1 MGTRLEKGSDQVRK
15 RIEGHTFSDEGGEE
29 YGASKFGGFTD
40 YLRRKKIKLQNL
52 DAELRSQTADNPR
65 IFRGIVAYVNGYT
78 QPSLNDLH
86 NLIVSHGG
94 GFLQYLDGKTA
105 VTHVIASALTPKK
118 KVEFARYRIVKP
130 AWVVDS
136 VREGRLLPW
145 DAYRVVDEGV
155 KQKVL
160 VSDKGNI
167 VSQANSQRQGYRDQT
182 DTSWYTSQVRQQAGN
197 VEAESSND
205 GVGLHPSTSVS
216 GLGFDGEVNESMSRP
231 RADHS
236 FRSSHARV
244 SDYRPETT
252 PDAGDVDAVDSE
264 LDFSVDSEDDG
275 ELMKMGDSAATR
287 LTAMMPGTAESVE
300 AVSEGQRSKVDRISA
315 ETPIE
320 KKALTAEEH
329 NAILLSNPHMAKSS
343 TANPDFINQY
353 YRESR
358 LHHLSTWKAD
368 LKAQLQARA
377 QEKSSSQKARQKRVP
392 GARRYIMHVDFDS
405 FFAAVS
411 LRKNPHLIDK
421 VVVIAHG
428 SGPGSEIASCNYPAR
443 KYGIK
448 NGMWMKT
455 ALGLCPDIKV
465 LPYDFKLYE
474 EASKQFYDSILSIEG
489 IVQSISIDEA
499 LIDVSD
505 LCIQAGGSDGKDISE
520 GSIYREQEKAS
531 QLAEELR
538 EAVRTKTG
546 CDVSVGIGNNI
557 LLAKV
562 ALRKA
567 KPAGQHLIK
576 PEDILAF
583 IGDLMV
589 TDLPGVAW
597 SIGNKLEEIGV
608 KFVKDIRNLTKER
621 LTGTLGPK
629 TGEKLWEYS
638 RGIDR
643 QEVGEQV
650 IRKSVSAE
658 INWGIRFLNQQQAEE
673 FVQCLCDELSKRLLE
688 QLVKGRQLTMKI
700 MRKAADAGMDPPKNL
715 GHGKCDTFNKSIV
728 LGVATHDKAIIG
740 KEAIS
745 VLRSYGFSPGELRGL
760 GVQMQKLEPLR
771 PAPAATS
778 TAVDSSQRRLQFKK
792 PVSAASPD
800 PAPTYKLDGAMPPP
814 RPKHRVRLVDNN
826 DTIEEVPTP
835 EKERKPSV
843 IEGALQHVE
852 DGGNSNAI
860 RKPLNVA
867 GTQFLLPTQVDP
879 SVLAEL
885 PPDIRSKLAPK
896 QKSMLNSVA
905 RSSSPGLRQKSRSA
919 SPHISDGEYGLP
931 NQSQL
936 DPDIF
941 AELPEDVKQELLSHY
956 RKNGESSTSRR
967 LQQVLPQSPRKAR
980 QGIASKK
987 LVVTPT
993 KKQKFS
999 SILSRARSNASAGAA
1014 STLTQSNFVSMAK
1027 ASGVDVHSGNESNA
1041 EVSQS
1046 FLDELPEDIRLE
1058 IVAEQRRQRLIS
1070 RSGLN
1075 VEKSR
1080 RRAKAVAAA
1089 GGDNDAVRGQQ
1100 RLSLPA
1106 QPARPT
1112 FTSRKLSTLAE
1123 LRIAMEAWVQE
1134 FSGDDEDGPYHE
1146 DVAALGGYLKDVIL
1160 QEKDMEKAV
1169 AVLRW
1174 LSQVIEMQDFDN
1186 GVLLRSWEQC
1196 LDELKG
1202 NIQDAVRHR
1211 GLPPLDFG

>member
-52 DAELRSQTADNPR
+52 DAELRSQTADNPK

-160 VSDKGNI
+160 GSENGNV
-167 VSQANSQRQGYRDQT
+167 VSQANSLRQGYRDQT

-197 VEAESSND
+197 VQAD
-205 GVGLHPSTSVS
+205 GNSVDLGLHSSTSVP
-216 GLGFDGEVNESMSRP
+216 GLGPDGEVNERMSRP
-231 RADHS
+231 QADQR
-236 FRSSHARV
+236 FRSSNAHV
-244 SDYRPETT
+244 SDSRPETS
-252 PDAGDVDAVDSE
+252 PDVGDVDGVDSE
-264 LDFSVDSEDDG
+264 LEFSVDSEDDG
-275 ELMKMGDSAATR
+275 ELMKMGDNTATKVAAG
-287 LTAMMPGTAESVE
+287 MPENAGSME
-300 AVSEGQRSKVDRISA
+300 AVSERSTIKIDELAVEA
-315 ETPIE
+315 PIE
-320 KKALTAEEH
+320 RKVLTAEEH

-358 LHHLSTWKAD
+358 LHHLSAWKAD

-377 QEKSSSQKARQKRVP
+377 QEKSSSRKARQKRVP

-455 ALGLCPDIKV
+455 ALGLCADIKV

-474 EASKQFYDSILSIEG
+474 EASRQFYDSILSIEG

-505 LCIQAGGSDGKDISE
+505 LCIKAGGSDGKGIPE

-531 QLAEELR
+531 QLAQELR

-589 TDLPGVAW
+589 
-597 SIGNKLEEIGV
+597 N
-608 KFVKDIRNLTKER
+608 R
-621 LTGTLGPK
+621 
-629 TGEKLWEYS
+629 
-638 RGIDR
+638 
-643 QEVGEQV
+643 
-650 IRKSVSAE
+650 
-658 INWGIRFLNQQQAEE
+658 
-673 FVQCLCDELSKRLLE
+673 
-688 QLVKGRQLTMKI
+688 
-700 MRKAADAGMDPPKNL
+700 
-715 GHGKCDTFNKSIV
+715 
-728 LGVATHDKAIIG
+728 
-740 KEAIS
+740 
-745 VLRSYGFSPGELRGL
+745 
-760 GVQMQKLEPLR
+760 
-771 PAPAATS
+771 
-778 TAVDSSQRRLQFKK
+778 
-792 PVSAASPD
+792 
-800 PAPTYKLDGAMPPP
+800 
-814 RPKHRVRLVDNN
+814 
-826 DTIEEVPTP
+826 
-835 EKERKPSV
+835 
-843 IEGALQHVE
+843 
-852 DGGNSNAI
+852 
-860 RKPLNVA
+860 
-867 GTQFLLPTQVDP
+867 
-879 SVLAEL
+879 
-885 PPDIRSKLAPK
+885 
-896 QKSMLNSVA
+896 
-905 RSSSPGLRQKSRSA
+905 
-919 SPHISDGEYGLP
+919 
-931 NQSQL
+931 
-936 DPDIF
+936 
-941 AELPEDVKQELLSHY
+941 
-956 RKNGESSTSRR
+956 
-967 LQQVLPQSPRKAR
+967 SPRC
-980 QGIASKK
+980 G
-987 LVVTPT
+987 
-993 KKQKFS
+993 
-999 SILSRARSNASAGAA
+999 
-1014 STLTQSNFVSMAK
+1014 
-1027 ASGVDVHSGNESNA
+1027 
-1041 EVSQS
+1041 
-1046 FLDELPEDIRLE
+1046 LE
-1058 IVAEQRRQRLIS
+1058 HW
-1070 RSGLN
+1070 
-1075 VEKSR
+1075 K
-1080 RRAKAVAAA
+1080 
-1089 GGDNDAVRGQQ
+1089 
-1100 RLSLPA
+1100 
-1106 QPARPT
+1106 
-1112 FTSRKLSTLAE
+1112 
-1123 LRIAMEAWVQE
+1123 
-1134 FSGDDEDGPYHE
+1134 
-1146 DVAALGGYLKDVIL
+1146 
-1160 QEKDMEKAV
+1160 
-1169 AVLRW
+1169 
-1174 LSQVIEMQDFDN
+1174 
-1186 GVLLRSWEQC
+1186 
-1196 LDELKG
+1196 
-1202 NIQDAVRHR
+1202 
-1211 GLPPLDFG
+1211 